1 MAPSPARS
9 RGGISYRR
17 IGSGESILLL
27 HGLPG
32 SAASW
37 SGVAERL
44 SDRHEL
50 ILPDL
55 LGFGA
60 SDKPTS
66 LASIHAAGQAEALAQ
81 LLDELAVE
89 RIAVVGHDF
98 GGPVAVHLAGRY
110 PERVTQLGLLATNL
124 FPDTPI
130 PFPLSLVNAPIIGR
144 AAQRLV
150 FSRASL
156 RMMLRTGTGRPRIR
170 LDPTTYLGDADQ
182 VRAIQTIFAA
192 SLSSLAELYEPV
204 ARYAGT
210 ITVPTLVGWGTRD
223 PFFPVGEGERAAAAR
238 STSLRLYADAGHFL
252 PEERAPEVADDIA
265 LLLQRSD
272 LGESNSSE
280 A

>member
-1 MAPSPARS
+1 MAPSAGRS
-9 RGGISYRR
+9 LGGIAYRR
-17 IGSGESILLL
+17 FGSGLPILLV

-37 SGVAERL
+37 SGVAEWL

-66 LASIHAAGQAEALAQ
+66 LASLHAAGQAEALGH
-81 LLDELAVE
+81 LLDELGLE

-98 GGPVAVHLAGRY
+98 GGPVAVYLAGRY
-110 PERVTQLGLLATNL
+110 PERVTQLALFATNL

-130 PFPLSLVNAPIIGR
+130 PFPLSLVNAPIVGQ
-144 AAQRLV
+144 AAQRVV

-170 LDPTTYLGDADQ
+170 LDPTAYLGDADQ

-192 SLSSLAELYEPV
+192 SLSSLVELYEPV
-204 ARYAGT
+204 ARYAGM
-210 ITVPTLVGWGTRD
+210 ITVPTLVGWATRA
-223 PFFPVGEGERAAAAR
+223 PFFPVAEGERAAAALC
-238 STSLRLYADAGHFL
+238 TSLRLYADAGHFL
-252 PEERAPEVADDIA
+252 PEERSHEVADDIA
-265 LLLQRSD
+265 LLLQRTD
-272 LGESNSSE
+272 RDERNSSE